1 MFKFDFALDD
11 GDVDLDISSQLAGT
25 HIKSASDLTDVSSS
39 KINEDPFAEITLD
52 QLLERLPN
60 VLSYSPLVIP
70 VLAKDGTAS
79 GTAQGVTLAR
89 RDLFDARFQLI
100 AQESTEHSA
109 SNAPSSSSSS
119 DALAF
124 VEAPSDLVPGVYEGG
139 LKTWECSVDLAG
151 YLSGLGTKLDV
162 HGKRIIEYHS
172 QIELKIGCGTAVPSM
187 FLLREL
193 FSTSSA
199 EVETEI
205 HVQDYNASVLELVS
219 FPNLLLS
226 WYISPA
232 AASFRASEPPPEA
245 EDDSETPVEA
255 SPNGPGDLFLTPG
268 LKSAFLA
275 SLEAYKIHLRFFS
288 GSWRSFPVAPYDIV
302 LTSETIYRSES
313 LSPLLALL
321 KGAVGEEKGR
331 GKHYLCL
338 VAAKVLYFGVGGGVE
353 EFAARVKDEGGTVD
367 NVWEVAAGVGR
378 RVMSISW
385 E

>member
-1 MFKFDFALDD
+1 MFKFDFAFDD

-25 HIKSASDLTDVSSS
+25 HIELAFLADASLS
-39 KINEDPFAEITLD
+39 KINENPFAEITLD

-100 AQESTEHSA
+100 AQESMENSA

-124 VEAPSDLVPGVYEGG
+124 VEVPSDLVPGVYEGG

-226 WYISPA
+226 W
-232 AASFRASEPPPEA
+232 SEDDSDMPPEA
-245 EDDSETPVEA
+245 
-255 SPNGPGDLFLTPG
+255 SPDGPGDLFLTPA

-275 SLEAYKIHLRFFS
+275 SLEAYNIRLRFFS

-321 KGAVGEEKGR
+321 KGAVGEEEGR
-331 GKHYLCL
+331 GKHYVCL

-378 RVMSISW
+378 HVMSISW